1 MANHKATSEL
11 ASEYFGAVPGTPD
24 NPYLH
29 QLPAA
34 ADAAGVELEEPG
46 IATHGL
52 YFVVGDS
59 AFRVFRCVR
68 CEIMTLSES
77 AI

>member
-1 MANHKATSEL
+1 
-11 ASEYFGAVPGTPD
+11 
-24 NPYLH
+24 
-29 QLPAA
+29 
-34 ADAAGVELEEPG
+34 VELEEPG